1 MDAWIPLALF
11 PEGALD
17 SSVITTVWIGLSIIV
32 FFNLRFGWVT
42 SGLVVP
48 GYLAPLILVKPYSAL
63 AILLEALVTYLLAR
77 FLSHGLARFNL
88 WSYLFGRDRFF
99 ALVLISVLVRVVFDA
114 WWLPELGQWLQI
126 NGFPD
131 LDYRDQLHSFGLII
145 IALMANQWWKTGVF
159 RGSLVMFI
167 TMALTL
173 LVIRYVLM
181 PWTNFS
187 LSNLSYMYE
196 DVASSILASPKS
208 YIILLVSAYIAS
220 RMNLKY
226 GWEFNGI
233 LIPSLLALQW
243 HQPTKILISIS
254 EAVIILVI
262 GSLLLATPWL
272 KQANIEGARK
282 LLLFFNISFIYK
294 IALGYILLELA
305 PESQIS
311 DAYGMGYLLST
322 LLAIKMHEKN
332 ITARMSRAILQT
344 SITAILIAVPLGF
357 ALTFLPSPFQT
368 LAPVAQDQEAMPID
382 KLPENWTLSDFIHQE
397 KLRTY
402 RALSEGGSPLPLPTE
417 LETFEAGIKALK
429 AYQLSKQDELL
440 QRGQGLLAQVGYQV
454 QLRGEHYLVLN
465 EQASLNRGWGA
476 YVFNLK
482 ASETLL
488 VEAIAPVQETIAAE
502 GARWL
507 FELLDASAL
516 ATGGPR
522 RQQGFAGQ
530 QDVLEDTGTFF
541 YHFHRIVGRHNA
553 LQIRG
558 YSKQALRLIA
568 GERSSELEDATSV
581 GNGLWISRTLPEG
594 LNLQHL
600 KSLIG
605 DFQVHWQASPVA
617 NRLRDESRYGMAELF
632 LTQQSLYKL
641 IAEAI
646 PDNDYQAITG
656 VLRIDGYLQNTLL
669 ETRSAI
675 ASKNSQLY
683 QAPNLDQ
690 LLFFEY
696 QVLSPLM
703 TAIEKYYRVDQQND
717 QKEGQENDPQNGQ
730 WLPEGE
736 QTLKVIAH
744 AARKMDYQLL
754 EYRHQVSG
762 EKHLILLES
771 PQAAT
776 YRGSYIFRLGATS
789 QHLIQIPRPI
799 YESNSFEYGVNLYER
814 LQARALMIAGAHPY
828 ANADQSADILLRGNK
843 ENFFNLVYQ
852 GILRHQSQALSVVQV
867 RAFSPMAESGLTFSD
882 VMLAKSNADYHALT
896 KQDQQ
901 LIQVLEQS
909 QLSWQFVDGQP
920 ETAGYEISDSYFAQY
935 LAASPDK
942 QLTTLWLSTRVR
954 QDYRQQ
960 LDDSLQ
966 SRTLTAF
973 NIPHREAN
981 LEQSVPSLRR
991 SAAGLPADFRALL
1004 DQYVTTGNIHSLYQL
1019 RQQWPGWAL
1028 EHITEVNQNRAY
1040 LLIFNPQHALAAVTA
1055 LDQLDRSRTMFGD
1068 HSERQIAQFLQTRD
1082 AWLLFH
1088 KVVSQ

>member
-1 MDAWIPLALF
+1 MDAWFPLALF

-48 GYLAPLILVKPYSAL
+48 GYLAPLILIKPYSAL
-63 AILLEALVTYLLAR
+63 AILLEAVVTYLLAR

-114 WWLPELGQWLQI
+114 WWLPELGQWLQL
-126 NGFPD
+126 NGFPN

-145 IALMANQWWKTGVF
+145 IALMANQWWKTGVY
-159 RGSLVMFI
+159 RGSLVMFV

-173 LVIRYVLM
+173 LAIRYLLM

-243 HQPTKILISIS
+243 HQPTKILISVS

-272 KQANIEGARK
+272 KHANIEGSRK
-282 LLLFFNISFIYK
+282 LLLFFNISFVYK
-294 IALGYILLELA
+294 IILGFILLELA

-344 SITAILIAVPLGF
+344 SLTAVLIAVPIGF
-357 ALTFLPSPFQT
+357 AMTFLPSPFQT
-368 LAPVAQDQEAMPID
+368 TDLDEIDRPKTAVGKLSEA
-382 KLPENWTLSDFIHQE
+382 WSLSDFLHQE

-402 RALSEGGSPLPLPTE
+402 RALSQGGSPLPLTSE
-417 LETFEAGIKALK
+417 LSTFEEGIKALK
-429 AYQLSKQDELL
+429 QYQQSGDDQWLDQGQVLLS
-440 QRGQGLLAQVGYQV
+440 RIGYQV
-454 QLRGEHYLVLN
+454 QRQGDHYLVLN
-465 EQASLNRGWGA
+465 EQDHLNRGWGA
-476 YVFNLK
+476 YVLNLQ

-488 VEAIAPVQETIAAE
+488 VEAIAPVQETVAAE

-516 ATGGPR
+516 AIGGPR
-522 RQQGFAGQ
+522 RQQGIEGR
-530 QDVLEDTGTFF
+530 QDVLQDTGTFF
-541 YHFHRIVGRHNA
+541 YHFHRTMGRHNA

-558 YSKQALRLIA
+558 YSKQSLRLIS
-568 GERSSELEDATSV
+568 GDRSSELTNTDTENT
-581 GNGLWISRTLPEG
+581 LWISKVLPSG
-594 LNLQHL
+594 LNLQQL
-600 KSLIG
+600 EALIT

-617 NRLRDESRYGMAELF
+617 NRLRDESRFGMAELF
-632 LTQQSLYKL
+632 LTQQTLYQL
-641 IAEAI
+641 IAKAM
-646 PDNDYQAITG
+646 PDDDYQAVAG

-669 ETRSAI
+669 ENRSAI
-675 ASKNSQLY
+675 APKSSQLY
-683 QAPNLDQ
+683 QAPNLDL

-703 TAIEKYYRVDQQND
+703 TVIEDYYQD
-717 QKEGQENDPQNGQ
+717 EQ
-730 WLPEGE
+730 WLPEGMLV
-736 QTLKVIAH
+736 LKVIAH
-744 AARKMDYQLL
+744 SAKKMGYQLI
-754 EYRHQVSG
+754 EYKHHVSG
-762 EKHLILLES
+762 EKHLILLE
-771 PQAAT
+771 QGQEQGWDKA
-776 YRGSYIFRLGATS
+776 YRGSYIFRLGES
-789 QHLIQIPRPI
+789 SKHLIQIPRPL
-799 YESNSFEYGVNLYER
+799 YETNSFEYGVNLYEH
-814 LQARALMIAGAHPY
+814 LKAKVLMIAGAHPY
-828 ANADQSADILLRGNK
+828 ANTDQSADILLRKNK
-843 ENFFNLVYQ
+843 QNFFNLVYQ
-852 GILRHQSQALSVVQV
+852 AVFRHQEGPISAVQI
-867 RAFSPMAESGLTFSD
+867 RAFSPTVELGAVSAD
-882 VMLAKSNADYHALT
+882 VMFAKNDANYHKLT
-896 KQDQQ
+896 TQDQQ
-901 LIQVLEQS
+901 VIQALEQS

-920 ETAGYEISDSYFAQY
+920 ETAGYGVSDSYFSKY
-935 LAASPDK
+935 LTASSDK
-942 QLTTLWLSTRVR
+942 QLITLWLSSLVR

-960 LDDSLQ
+960 LENGLL
-966 SRTLTAF
+966 SRTLSAF
-973 NIPHREAN
+973 NIPHETVH
-981 LEQSVPSLRR
+981 LGQQQFQGSKK
-991 SAAGLPADFRALL
+991 GLPAEIRTLL
-1004 DQYVTTGNIHSLYQL
+1004 DQYIIHGNIHSLYQV
-1019 RQQWPGWAL
+1019 RQQWPGWSL
-1028 EHITEVNQNRAY
+1028 HHVTEINQNRSY
-1040 LLIFNPQHALAAVTA
+1040 LLIFDPQQNLAAVTG
-1055 LDQLDRSRTMFGD
+1055 LEQQDRTRIVYAAEPD
-1068 HSERQIAQFLQTRD
+1068 DAIAAFLQARD
-1082 AWLLFH
+1082 AWLLIS
-1088 KVVSQ
+1088 KVSSP